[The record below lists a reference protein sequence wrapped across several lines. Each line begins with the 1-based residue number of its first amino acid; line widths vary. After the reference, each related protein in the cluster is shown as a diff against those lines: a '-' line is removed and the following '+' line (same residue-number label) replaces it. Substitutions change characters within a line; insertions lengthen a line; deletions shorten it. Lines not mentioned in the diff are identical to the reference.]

1 VSEAF
6 RGEFAQ
12 KVDGKARV
20 SIPAAFRR
28 VIEAQDPASDGRRA
42 RFVIVYGGDGRAFCE
57 CYTMQGMKRLEARI
71 ARMSVGD
78 RRRIYLT
85 RNMIRLSTEAEIDE
99 DGRIVLPPKAR
110 AKIGLPDSGEAAEA
124 MFAGDLDK
132 FQIWSRTGY
141 DADLAAQSA
150 VAGAI
155 LADGEDMLALLPAD
169 GDEGG

>member
-1 VSEAF
+1 MSEAF
-6 RGEFAQ
+6 RGEYAQ

-28 VIEAQDPASDGRRA
+28 VIEAQDPASDGRRS

-71 ARMSVGD
+71 GRLPAGTKQ
-78 RRRIYLT
+78 RIYLT

-110 AKIGLPDSGEAAEA
+110 EKIGLRDAGDAI
-124 MFAGDLDK
+124 FAGDLDK
-132 FQIWSRTGY
+132 FQIWSKASY
-141 DADLAAQSA
+141 EADLQAQSA
-150 VAGAI
+150 VADAI
-155 LADGEDMLALLPAD
+155 LGEGEDMLSLLPPD
-169 GDEGG
+169 DEGG

>member
-6 RGEFAQ
+6 RGEYAQ

-28 VIEAQDPASDGRRA
+28 VIEAQDPASDGKRS

-71 ARMSVGD
+71 ARLPVGD

-110 AKIGLPDSGEAAEA
+110 EKIGLPEAGDA

-132 FQIWSRTGY
+132 FQIWSKAGY
-141 DADLAAQSA
+141 EADLAALSA
-150 VAGAI
+150 AAGAI
-155 LADGEDMLALLPAD
+155 LGEGEDMLSLLPPD
-169 GDEGG
+169 DEGG